1 MIRPHEVRLVHKEM
15 MYCSNQATAMDTAYG
30 KFTPAAT
37 SDTASAASTH
47 SDVLSTNNPESMAE
61 FSMQLKRKRTDDND
75 VPSGAVADDE
85 EAAVDTPNN
94 PSKARTPDDP
104 NSSDPPSLSHYLDS
118 RELSAGQREIVNKF
132 RRYFEALGPLDH

>member
-15 MYCSNQATAMDTAYG
+15 MYCIDQATAMDTAYG

-47 SDVLSTNNPESMAE
+47 SDVLSTNNLESMAE
-61 FSMQLKRKRTDDND
+61 FSMRLKRKRTDDND

-85 EAAVDTPNN
+85 EAAVDTTQQ
-94 PSKARTPDDP
+94 SLQGQDP
-104 NSSDPPSLSHYLDS
+104 
-118 RELSAGQREIVNKF
+118 R
-132 RRYFEALGPLDH
+132 

>member
-30 KFTPAAT
+30 KFTPAAAT

-61 FSMQLKRKRTDDND
+61 ISMLLKRKRTDDNG

-94 PSKARTPDDP
+94 QTKHRPARVLMPKHLKFVRHVT
-104 NSSDPPSLSHYLDS
+104 S
-118 RELSAGQREIVNKF
+118 RNVLRFNTTQQENE
-132 RRYFEALGPLDH
+132 